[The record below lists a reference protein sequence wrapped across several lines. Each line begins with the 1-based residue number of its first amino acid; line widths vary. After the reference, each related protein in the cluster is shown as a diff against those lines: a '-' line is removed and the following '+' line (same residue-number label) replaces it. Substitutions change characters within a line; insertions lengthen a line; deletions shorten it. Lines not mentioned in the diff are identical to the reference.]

1 VSDTPAAMVDRVTLI
16 LSAFASRESQN
27 LADIVARTGLPRSSV
42 HRILQQLTAARWLE
56 RVDADYRLGLAIF
69 ELGSLVAHRSHIVA
83 AARPFMQQLSES
95 GRFVVHLAVLDGQ
108 DVVYLDKV
116 GGALA
121 GRLPSRVG
129 GRLPAHCT
137 GVGKAMLAHAPAKV
151 LGEFL
156 RVGLTPRT
164 TATIVD
170 PDAFTAELA
179 RIRRLGYAMD
189 RGEAVPGLTC
199 IAAPVF
205 DVGVVEAAISVSGP
219 ARQVDIT
226 QVRHNVQYVATQIS
240 RRVTGSEWA
249 PLPAS

>member
-1 VSDTPAAMVDRVTLI
+1 MAGTPASMVDRVTLI
-16 LSAFASRESQN
+16 LSAFSARESQS

-56 RVDADYRLGLAIF
+56 RVDSDYRLGLAIF

-95 GRFVVHLAVLDGQ
+95 GRFVVHLAVLDGH
-108 DVVYLDKV
+108 DVVYLEKV

-121 GRLPSRVG
+121 SRLPSRVG

-137 GVGKAMLAHAPAKV
+137 GVGKAMLAHESSHV
-151 LGEFL
+151 VSEYV
-156 RVGLTPRT
+156 RNGLTPRT
-164 TATIVD
+164 SATIVD
-170 PDAFTAELA
+170 ADAFLAELA
-179 RIRRLGYAMD
+179 RIREQGYAMD

-205 DVGVVEAAISVSGP
+205 DVGMVSAGISVSGP
-219 ARQVDIT
+219 ARQVDSP
-226 QVRHNVQYVATQIS
+226 QVRRNVQYVATQIS